1 MRRIHRFYWFSL
13 LGLSGLWLL
22 INAPSLSTLQG
33 FFPWRN
39 LLIQYSG
46 VLGMGVMSLAMLLAV
61 RPVRLEPWLG
71 GLDKMYRL
79 HKWLGIAGLVLS
91 VGHWLLSEAPKWLVR
106 AGLLERPQ
114 RGPGPQLDGLEA
126 WLHGLRKPAEGL
138 GEWAFYAAVLLMVL
152 ALVRRF
158 PYQRFFQTHRLIAVA
173 YLVLVFHAVVLMR
186 FDYWGTPL
194 GWLMGALM
202 AGGSVAAVWVLL
214 RRVGTQRQV
223 AGEVQSVVRHDRL
236 QVVEVT
242 IALKGRWAGHDAGQ
256 FAFVTLHADEG
267 PHPYTITSAWQDDCQ
282 ITFIIKALGDYTATL
297 AERVQVG
304 DVVRIEGPYGRF
316 NFEGRQRRQIWVGA
330 GIGITPFIARM
341 KALAQQAD
349 GREID
354 LFHTTAVY
362 DPHAIGL
369 LERDA
374 REAGVGL
381 HVLWDERDG
390 LLNAQRIAQAVPQ
403 WRDADVWFCGPA
415 GFGQALEQGLQA
427 LGLPAERLHRELF
440 QMR

>member
-22 INAPSLSTLQG
+22 INAPGLSTLQG

-46 VLGMGVMSLAMLLAV
+46 VLGMGVMSLAMLLSV

-91 VGHWLLSEAPKWLVR
+91 VGHC
-106 AGLLERPQ
+106 
-114 RGPGPQLDGLEA
+114 
-126 WLHGLRKPAEGL
+126 LRKPAEGL

-152 ALVRRF
+152 ALVWRF
-158 PYQRFFQTHRLIAVA
+158 SYQRFFQTHRLIAVA

-214 RRVGTQRQV
+214 RRVGAQRQV

-242 IALKGRWAGHDAGQ
+242 IALKGRWAGHNAGQ

-267 PHPYTITSAWQDDCQ
+267 PHPYTITSAWQDDGQ

-304 DVVRIEGPYGRF
+304 DVVRSEGPYGRF

-330 GIGITPFIARM
+330 SIGITPFIARM

-354 LFHTTAVY
+354 LFRTTAVY

-381 HVLWDERDG
+381 HVLRDERDG

-427 LGLPAERLHRELF
+427 LGLPAERLHRELV
-440 QMR
+440 QM

>member
-1 MRRIHRFYWFSL
+1 MRRIHRFFWLSL

-22 INAPSLSTLQG
+22 SDANSLSNTQG

-46 VLGMGVMSLAMLLAV
+46 VLGLGVMSLAMLLAV

-114 RGPGPQLDGLEA
+114 RGRGPQAEGLEA
-126 WLHGLRKPAEGL
+126 WLRGLRGPAEGL

-152 ALVRRF
+152 ALVPRF
-158 PYQRFFQTHRLIAVA
+158 PYKRFFQTHRLIAVA

-186 FDYWGTPL
+186 FAYWGTPL

-214 RRVGTQRQV
+214 RRVGAQRQV
-223 AGEVQSVVRHDRL
+223 AGEVQAVVRHDLL

-256 FAFVTLHADEG
+256 FAFVILHADEG
-267 PHPYTITSAWQDDCQ
+267 PHPYTITSAWKDDGQ

-341 KALAQQAD
+341 KALAQQGD

-374 REAGVGL
+374 REAGIRL

-390 LLNAQRIAQAVPQ
+390 LLDAQRIAQAVPN

>member
-1 MRRIHRFYWFSL
+1 MRNIKFA
-13 LGLSGLWLL
+13 LWLTL
-22 INAPSLSTLQG
+22 LALSVAWLAADTFWLSSPFA
-33 FFPWRN
+33 FFPFRN
-39 LLIQYSG
+39 ALLQYSG
-46 VLGMGVMSLAMLLAV
+46 VMAIGAMSLSMLLAA
-61 RPVRLEPWLG
+61 RPVWLERHLN

-91 VGHWLLSEAPKWLVR
+91 VGHWLLSEAPKWLVG
-106 AGLLERPQ
+106 AGLLTRPQ
-114 RGPGPQLDGLEA
+114 RGKAPQVEGLEA
-126 WLHGLRKPAEGL
+126 WLRGLRGPAEGL

-152 ALVRRF
+152 ALVPRF
-158 PYQRFFQTHRLIAVA
+158 PYKRFFQTHRLIAVA

-186 FDYWGTPL
+186 FAYWSTPL
-194 GWLMGALM
+194 GWLMAALM

-214 RRVGTQRQV
+214 RRVGAQRQV
-223 AGEVQSVVRHDRL
+223 AGEVQSVVRHDLL

-267 PHPYTITSAWQDDCQ
+267 PHPYTITSAWKDDGQ
-282 ITFIIKALGDYTATL
+282 ITFVIKALGDYTATL
-297 AERVQVG
+297 AERVRVG

-341 KALAQQAD
+341 KALAQQGD

-369 LERDA
+369 IERDA
-374 REAGVGL
+374 REAGVHL

-390 LLNAQRIAQAVPQ
+390 RLDARRITEQVPE

-415 GFGQALEQGLQA
+415 GFGQALEQDLVA
-427 LGLPAERLHRELF
+427 LGLPAARLHRELF